1 MNQICK
7 WLVVGAVVAGVAS
20 VASAQRPGE
29 STMPRHCNAVKAEM
43 QETPAAPKASAVK
56 APATQKSVCQKI
68 DTNKDGKLT
77 VKERQA
83 RQKEWLKELDTN
95 KDGKLTVDEFGAKR
109 FTVMDVDKN
118 GVVTLEEY
126 LVLFA
131 GVEAKAD
138 KSAACAK
145 LDANADKVITP
156 VEVIA
161 YRKSVYKT
169 IDANGDNKVTPAE
182 MKAVT
187 AKQFK
192 DRDAN
197 KDGFVT
203 VEEMVAVI
211 AAPAAAPAAKK
222 IEKQKKSK

>member
-95 KDGKLTVDEFGAKR
+95 KDGKLTLDEFGAKR
-109 FTVMDVDKN
+109 MAVIDVDKN
-118 GVVTLEEY
+118 GVITLEEY
-126 LVLFA
+126 LVFFA

-145 LDANADKVITP
+145 LDANGDKIITP

-169 IDANGDNKVTPAE
+169 IDAKGKVTPDK
-182 MKAVT
+182 MKVHA

-203 VEEMVAVI
+203 VEEMIAVI
-211 AAPAAAPAAKK
+211 AAPPAAAVAGKK
-222 IEKQKKSK
+222 IEKKKKGK